1 MMRRNRAGIVS
12 PATPRPTR
20 VHEITVSWDKVIFPA
35 SFFGA
40 VMAALGRQ
48 KPGKQTTMQVKI
60 QFGEDAQE

>member
-1 MMRRNRAGIVS
+1 
-12 PATPRPTR
+12 
-20 VHEITVSWDKVIFPA
+20 VHEITVSGDKVIFPA